1 MNTMNSKS
9 SFTALGCAKLAS
21 VSTDKEYGH
30 AINADC
36 ACPAAMV
43 VALAVLPRLLPQA
56 GVADRKMV
64 WSKDDA
70 GGRPT
75 SGSPAERL
83 ACRRVSVNPSPTATR
98 KRAMGIDPAPPS
110 CGAGSRRPAG
120 LGAGNANRNQQP
132 NRLPKSAMPRQVR
145 STPNGAAQGR
155 SGSLCSFS
163 VHPQRRP
170 LRRPARLWVRLMI
183 LR

>member
-1 MNTMNSKS
+1 MMNTMNSKS

-70 GGRPT
+70 GGPQTGT
-75 SGSPAERL
+75 SSR
-83 ACRRVSVNPSPTATR
+83 TAY
-98 KRAMGIDPAPPS
+98 
-110 CGAGSRRPAG
+110 
-120 LGAGNANRNQQP
+120 RNQQCP
-132 NRLPKSAMPRQVR
+132 VRCDQHRTGRHKEGLVPYAVSVYTLSADRCAGP
-145 STPNGAAQGR
+145 PDYGCA
-155 SGSLCSFS
+155 L
-163 VHPQRRP
+163 
-170 LRRPARLWVRLMI
+170 
-183 LR
+183 